1 MVGDGVNDS
10 PALAQADVGI
20 AVGGGTGAVRLGGS
34 VWWVGGDCG
43 VDCAVLLC
51 TLPNAAPAPGAYNG
65 GAPPARQCAIARAA
79 AVTPLPSAPPAPT
92 LCRLLVPPLYRP
104 VPPCRRGDRGGRLR
118 ADAERLR
125 GCARG
130 DRPQVGGGAAA
141 AGAGGWCWIAELA
154 RGGAAS
160 VGGPGGTKGRER
172 GLPRAAGSQWARRPP
187 IRPHHTTA
195 SLLRHAGTPTA
206 RPRACPPACL
216 PARRS
221 KKTLRRIRLNYAWA
235 FGERCVGVCV
245 CGRGGEGGGYVTGGT
260 FGA

>member
-1 MVGDGVNDS
+1 MNDS

-154 RGGAAS
+154 RGGCCFCWGAWGYEGA
-160 VGGPGGTKGRER
+160 RA
-172 GLPRAAGSQWARRPP
+172 RAAEGCRVAVGTAPSHPAP
-187 IRPHHTTA
+187 PHHSQPA
-195 SLLRHAGTPTA
+195 SACWNAYSAPT
-206 RPRACPPACL
+206 CLPACL
-216 PARRS
+216 PACPS
-221 KKTLRRIRLNYAWA
+221 QQEDAA
-235 FGERCVGVCV
+235 PHPP
-245 CGRGGEGGGYVTGGT
+245 
-260 FGA
+260 